1 MKKYLSFFR
10 MRFAMGLQYRAAA
23 LAGIVTQFFWGAM
36 NVLMYHAFYES
47 APEAFPMS
55 LEATVTYVWLQQALL
70 LLFAAWLIEH
80 EIFDD
85 IVSGNVVYELCR
97 PIDIYDMWFSRSV
110 ANRLSRAV
118 LRCFPIL
125 LVAGFLPP
133 AYGMNAPASAYH
145 FALFVFTGILGFLVT
160 VAFFML
166 VYMLTFFTI
175 SPSGL
180 RILITSVVEFFAG
193 AIIPLPFFPDGV
205 REVMELLPFASMQN
219 VPLRIYSASM
229 SVGEMQRAIALQLF
243 WLIALIAIGKALC
256 CMAMRRMTLQ
266 GG

>member
-1 MKKYLSFFR
+1 MRKYLSFFR
-10 MRFAMGLQYRAAA
+10 LRFSMGLQYRAAA
-23 LAGIVTQFFWGAM
+23 LAGIFTQFFWGAM

-47 APEAFPMS
+47 DPAAFPMS

-85 IVSGNVVYELCR
+85 ILSGNVVYELCR

-110 ANRLSRAV
+110 ANRLSRAA
-118 LRCFPIL
+118 LRSFPIL
-125 LVAGFLPP
+125 IVAALLPKG
-133 AYGMNAPASAYH
+133 YGMGLPASMAH
-145 FALFVFTGILGFLVT
+145 FALFLVTGALGFLVT

-166 VYMLTFFTI
+166 VYALTFFTI

-193 AIIPLPFFPDGV
+193 GIIPLPFFPDGV
-205 REVMELLPFASMQN
+205 RDVMELLPFASMQN
-219 VPLRIYSASM
+219 VPLRIYSGSM
-229 SVGEMQRAIALQLF
+229 SAGEMQRAIGLQVF
-243 WLIALIAIGKALC
+243 WLVVLVMVGKALC
-256 CMAMRRMTLQ
+256 VKAMRRMTLQ

>member
-1 MKKYLSFFR
+1 MKKYISFFR

-36 NVLMYHAFYES
+36 NVLMYRAFYES
-47 APEAFPMS
+47 DAAAFPMS

-97 PIDIYDMWFSRSV
+97 PIDIYDMWFARSV

-118 LRCFPIL
+118 LRCLPIL
-125 LVAGFLPP
+125 LVAGFLPAP
-133 AYGMNAPASAYH
+133 YGMTAPASATH
-145 FALFVFTGILGFLVT
+145 FVLFLFTCVLGFFVT

-166 VYMLTFFTI
+166 VYALTFFTI

-193 AIIPLPFFPDGV
+193 GIIPLPFFPDGV

-229 SVGEMQRAIALQLF
+229 SAGEMQRAIALQVF
-243 WLIALIAIGKALC
+243 WLIALVLLGKALC

>member
-1 MKKYLSFFR
+1 MKKYVSFFKL
-10 MRFAMGLQYRAAA
+10 RFAMGLQYRAAA
-23 LAGIVTQFFWGAM
+23 LAGIATQFFWGAM
-36 NVLMYHAFYES
+36 NVLMYHAFYQS
-47 APEAFPMS
+47 DPTAFPMS

-97 PIDIYDMWFSRSV
+97 PIDIYDMWFARSV
-110 ANRLSRAV
+110 ANRLSRAA
-118 LRCFPIL
+118 LRCLPIL
-125 LVAGFLPP
+125 LVAGFLPRT
-133 AYGMNAPASAYH
+133 YGMSAPASAWH
-145 FALFVFTGILGFLVT
+145 FTLFLLTGVLGFLVT

-166 VYMLTFFTI
+166 VYALTFFTI

-193 AIIPLPFFPDGV
+193 GIIPLPFFPDGI
-205 REVMELLPFASMQN
+205 REVMELLPFAAMQN
-219 VPLRIYSASM
+219 VPLRIYSGSM
-229 SVGEMQRAIALQLF
+229 DAAQMQQAIALQVF
-243 WLIALIAIGKALC
+243 WVIVLVAVGKGMCAKAL
-256 CMAMRRMTLQ
+256 RRMTLQ

>member
-10 MRFAMGLQYRAAA
+10 LRFAMGLQYRAAA
-23 LAGIVTQFFWGAM
+23 LAGIATQFFWGAM
-36 NVLMYHAFYES
+36 NVLMYHAFYQS
-47 APEAFPMS
+47 DPGAFPMT

-97 PIDIYDMWFSRSV
+97 PVDIYNMWFARSV

-125 LVAGFLPP
+125 LVAGFLPRT
-133 AYGMNAPASAYH
+133 YGMGAPASAGH
-145 FALFVFTGILGFLVT
+145 FALFLVTCVLGFLVT

-180 RILITSVVEFFAG
+180 RILVTSVVEFFAG
-193 AIIPLPFFPDGV
+193 GIIPLPFFPDGV

-219 VPLRIYSASM
+219 VPLRIYSGSM
-229 SVGEMQRAIALQLF
+229 NAVQMQRAVALQVFWIIALV
-243 WLIALIAIGKALC
+243 ALGKVLC
-256 CMAMRRMTLQ
+256 ARAMRRMTLQ

>member
-36 NVLMYHAFYES
+36 NVLMYHAFYQS
-47 APEAFPMS
+47 GAEAFPMT
-55 LEATVTYVWLQQALL
+55 LEETSTYIWLQQALL

-97 PIDIYDMWFSRSV
+97 PIDIYDMWFARSV

-125 LVAGFLPP
+125 LVAGFLPGS
-133 AYGMNAPASAYH
+133 YGMSAPASPAC
-145 FALFVFTGILGFLVT
+145 FALFLLTGVLGFLVT

-166 VYMLTFFTI
+166 VYALTFFTV

-180 RILITSVVEFFAG
+180 RILVTSVVEFFAG
-193 AIIPLPFFPDGV
+193 AIIPLPFFPDNV
-205 REVMELLPFASMQN
+205 RRVMELLPFAAMQN
-219 VPLRIYSASM
+219 VTLRIYSGSM
-229 SVGEMQRAIALQLF
+229 AKEEMVRAIGLQAF
-243 WLIALIAIGKALC
+243 WLVVLIALGKALC
-256 CMAMRRMTLQ
+256 ALAMKRMTLQ

>member
-10 MRFAMGLQYRAAA
+10 LRFVMGLQYRSAA

-47 APEAFPMS
+47 DPSAFPMS

-85 IVSGNVVYELCR
+85 IISGNVVYELCR

-125 LVAGFLPP
+125 LVAGFLPRG
-133 AYGMNAPASAYH
+133 YGMNAPAGAGY
-145 FALFVFTGILGFLVT
+145 FLLFLFTGVLGFLVT

-166 VYMLTFFTI
+166 VYALTFFTI

-193 AIIPLPFFPDGV
+193 GIIPLPFFPEGV
-205 REVMELLPFASMQN
+205 RRVMELLPFASMQN
-219 VPLRIYSASM
+219 VPLLIYSASM
-229 SVGEMQRAIALQLF
+229 SVNEMQQAIALQVF
-243 WLIALIAIGKALC
+243 WLIALTAAGKLLC
-256 CMAMRRMTLQ
+256 ARAMRRMTLQ